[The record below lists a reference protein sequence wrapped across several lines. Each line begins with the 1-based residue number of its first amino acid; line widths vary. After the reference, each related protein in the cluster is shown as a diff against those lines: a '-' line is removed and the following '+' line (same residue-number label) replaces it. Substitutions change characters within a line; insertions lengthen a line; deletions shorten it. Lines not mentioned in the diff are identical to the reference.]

1 MGEEALKR
9 IYTKCLTLPGGNYIT
24 FKIGTKCAI
33 IQTMKTICT
42 NKKAYH
48 DFHIEEKFEAGIAL
62 TGTEVKSLREGKANL
77 KESYA
82 KIKDGELYLV
92 NAHISPYSCGNIFNH
107 EPKRTRK
114 LLMHKREIDRL
125 TGKVKE
131 RGFTLVPLSLY
142 FNKRNKA
149 KMELALA
156 KGKTLYDKRES
167 IKKKD
172 EKRVAERE
180 ARIR

>member
-1 MGEEALKR
+1 MDA
-9 IYTKCLTLPGGNYIT
+9 N
-24 FKIGTKCAI
+24 
-33 IQTMKTICT
+33 KTAAT
-42 NKKAYH
+42 NRKAFH
-48 DFHIEEKFEAGIAL
+48 DFHIEDRFEVGIVL
-62 TGTEVKSLREGKANL
+62 TGTEVRSLREGRANL

-82 KIKDGELYLV
+82 RIKDGELFLV

-125 TGKVKE
+125 FGKVRE
-131 RGFTLVPLSLY
+131 RGYSLVPLSIY

-149 KMELALA
+149 KLELGLA

-167 IKKKD
+167 IKRKD
-172 EKRVAERE
+172 EKRVTERE
-180 ARIR
+180 LSLR